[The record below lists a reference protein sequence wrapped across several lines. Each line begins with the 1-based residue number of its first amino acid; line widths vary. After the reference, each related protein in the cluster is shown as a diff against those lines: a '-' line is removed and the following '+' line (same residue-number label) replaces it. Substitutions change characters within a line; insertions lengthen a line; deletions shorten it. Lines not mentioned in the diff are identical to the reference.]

1 MLADVQPDVHVYL
14 STSLCNGCSA
24 QHDVT
29 CHLAWHTC
37 CDHSADSELSVLIAA
52 EALEKLKS
60 QGKITLSPDHSTRL
74 RERIAAKTAS
84 AKSQAKNSTAIGR
97 IRYEGAL
104 ERALS

>member
-1 MLADVQPDVHVYL
+1 MLIHTSYYSCQPAVSH
-14 STSLCNGCSA
+14 CSVA
-24 QHDVT
+24 T
-29 CHLAWHTC
+29 
-37 CDHSADSELSVLIAA
+37 AA

-60 QGKITLSPDHSTRL
+60 QGKITLSPDHSSRL
-74 RERIAAKTAS
+74 LDRIAAKKAS

>member
-1 MLADVQPDVHVYL
+1 MI
-14 STSLCNGCSA
+14 SSSA
-24 QHDVT
+24 QCGKP
-29 CHLAWHTC
+29 CHPAWHTC
-37 CDHSADSELSVLIAA
+37 CAHYSAGSELSVSIAA

-84 AKSQAKNSTAIGR
+84 AKSQAKNSTATGR